1 MKNQNNYLINWFAFC
16 LVTIGDFF
24 AIMGI
29 RGEWDYWRWW
39 VWGDLGLL
47 IILFLIGW
55 MKELIRPKA
64 SIVVRLL
71 SNASGSRTIN
81 ILYVIVFTL
90 NMAALGNALLPLFQ
104 KDVEINDALY
114 PLGVCL
120 VAMIAL
126 ILFFPIGRNKKDD
139 NATYVFVSGIS
150 YIPSFDRKKS
160 YDSFGLNL
168 VPLVRMLQICEE
180 ELTAGTR
187 KCRFHII
194 QTRAF
199 TNDSAQTLTDVM
211 HVVNSKKENEISET
225 PSINDKL
232 RLLIREVAIKEF
244 PNLETQIRQMEI
256 TFSEE
261 PIDYNEDSDFAYQ
274 RINEEVELLDDA
286 KHQLYF
292 NLTPGTGVIS
302 SLMMLLAI
310 DGDRKLYYYS
320 QQRPNFDS
328 EKERQVRY
336 LEDFKRSLLH
346 PVRKERIPLS
356 NILSQA
362 LESELSRDEES
373 VKKKIG

>member
-1 MKNQNNYLINWFAFC
+1 MKKTNNFLINWFALI
-16 LVTIGDFF
+16 LVTIGDFL

-55 MKELIRPKA
+55 IREVIRPKT

-71 SNASGSRTIN
+71 SNASGTRTIN
-81 ILYVIVFTL
+81 ILYVILFTL

-104 KDVEINDALY
+104 KDVEINEALY

-126 ILFFPIGRNKKDD
+126 ILFFPIGRNKKDS

-150 YIPSFDRKKS
+150 YIPSFNREQA
-160 YDSFGLNL
+160 YNSFGLNL
-168 VPLVRMLQICEE
+168 VPLVRMIQVCEK
-180 ELTAGTR
+180 ELIENTR
-187 KCRFHII
+187 TCKFHII

-199 TNDSAQTLTDVM
+199 TNDSAQALTDVM
-211 HVVNSKKENEISET
+211 HVVNINMEKEISET
-225 PSINDKL
+225 PSVNDKL
-232 RLLIREVAIKEF
+232 RLLIREVAKKEF
-244 PNLETQIRQMEI
+244 PNLEAQIQKMDI
-256 TFSEE
+256 TFSKES
-261 PIDYNEDSDFAYQ
+261 IDYNEDSDFAYQ
-274 RINEEVELLDDA
+274 RINEEVERLDDA
-286 KHQLYF
+286 NHQLYF

-320 QQRPNFDS
+320 QQRPKPMPDS
-328 EKERQVRY
+328 EKNGKDRLL
-336 LEDFKRSLLH
+336 LEDQFKRSLLH
-346 PVRKERIPLS
+346 PVKKERIPLS

-362 LESELSRDEES
+362 LESELSRDKE
-373 VKKKIG
+373 

>member
-1 MKNQNNYLINWFAFC
+1 MNNKNIFLINWFALT
-16 LVTIGDFF
+16 LVTIGDFL

-47 IILFLIGW
+47 IILFFIGW
-55 MKELIRPKA
+55 MRKLIRPKT

-104 KDVEINDALY
+104 KDVEINGALY

-126 ILFFPIGRNKKDD
+126 ILFFPVGRNKKDD
-139 NATYVFVSGIS
+139 NATCVFVSGIS
-150 YIPSFDRKKS
+150 YIPFFDRKQT
-160 YDSFGLNL
+160 YNSFGLNL
-168 VPLVRMLQICEE
+168 VPLVRMLQVCEE
-180 ELTAGTR
+180 ELAAGTR

-194 QTRAF
+194 QTRSF
-199 TNDSAQTLTDVM
+199 TNYSAQALTDVM
-211 HVVNSKKENEISET
+211 HVVNSDKETEISET
-225 PSINDKL
+225 PSVNDKL
-232 RLLIREVAIKEF
+232 RLLIREVAIREF
-244 PNLETQIRQMEI
+244 PNLKAQIEQMEI
-256 TFSEE
+256 TFSKES
-261 PIDYNEDSDFAYQ
+261 IDYNEDSDFAFQ

-320 QQRPNFDS
+320 QLRPNFDS
-328 EKERQVRY
+328 EEEKQVKL
-336 LEDFKRSLLH
+336 LEEFKRSLLH
-346 PVRKERIPLS
+346 PVRKERIPLR

-362 LESELSRDEES
+362 LDSELSRDKES
-373 VKKKIG
+373 